1 MSLGLRSP
9 SFTALDTF
17 LTAEHTSS
25 REVYEN
31 ATFKVHLEGRKMSYF
46 FQIKQAF

>member
-1 MSLGLRSP
+1 MSLGFRSP
-9 SFTALDTF
+9 SFTALETF

-31 ATFKVHLEGRKMSYF
+31 ATFKVHLEGKQIKHVYF
-46 FQIKQAF
+46 FKN